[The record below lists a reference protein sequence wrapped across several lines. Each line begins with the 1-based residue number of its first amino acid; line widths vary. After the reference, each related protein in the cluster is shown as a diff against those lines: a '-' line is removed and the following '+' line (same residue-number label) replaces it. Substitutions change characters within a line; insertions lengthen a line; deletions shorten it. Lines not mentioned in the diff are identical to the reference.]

1 MENEV
6 DINECRQWKVTGACK
21 LDEQILVYTNHL
33 VGDFLFLIL
42 MKILNSCPL
51 SDGRSI
57 YLTVLFDCLIII
69 MCIISFALCTRS
81 VITGIQLQLV
91 SKTKRLLLLR
101 PKTGCDCLIHFCV
114 HKCKRTL
121 SADSTSD

>member
-1 MENEV
+1 
-6 DINECRQWKVTGACK
+6 
-21 LDEQILVYTNHL
+21 
-33 VGDFLFLIL
+33 

-69 MCIISFALCTRS
+69 MCIISFALCMRS

-91 SKTKRLLLLR
+91 SKPKWFLLLT
-101 PKTGCDCLIHFCV
+101 PKTGCDCLIPLNSLCTRVQEKPCV
-114 HKCKRTL
+114 YNIFKRVHAH
-121 SADSTSD
+121 S